1 MRSNRRTLAGG
12 LVAGAAL
19 LVAVPGSA
27 HAQGNTKRA
36 SANVEATA
44 SVTLTKAM
52 QAEIR
57 DFYAHREPVG
67 AEALPPG
74 IRRRLARGK
83 PLPPGIAKRFAPDAL
98 RARLRLPDGYR
109 LVEVGLDVLLVDVA
123 TNVIHDKLMDV
134 IR

>member
-1 MRSNRRTLAGG
+1 MRSDRRTLAGG
-12 LVAGAAL
+12 LLAGAAL
-19 LVAVPGSA
+19 LLVAPGSA
-27 HAQGNTKRA
+27 LAQGHTKRA
-36 SANVEATA
+36 SADVEATA

-52 QAEIR
+52 QLEIR
-57 DFYAHREPVG
+57 DFYAHRAPTG

-83 PLPPGIAKRFAPDAL
+83 PLPPGIAKRFAPDGL
-98 RARLRLPDGYR
+98 RSRLHLPDGYA
-109 LVEVGLDVLLVDVA
+109 LVEVGLDVLLVEVA